1 MPPKPLTKAQAHAER
16 LQAQGFN
23 AVGKGH
29 NVIVNF
35 AGHTVEWAARHL
47 LIKDA
52 DATLKDLCEE
62 VARKVLRDHGGWS
75 NERGPHDFGGV
86 RRALESVFPAHRE
99 TLRAVLTSHLKG
111 WDGAIADTTERRQR
125 AVDAARA
132 ALAKEEQR
140 LAQIVG
146 GLADAR
152 AALAEVAL

>member
-1 MPPKPLTKAQAHAER
+1 MTTPKPPTKAQAHAER

-29 NVIVNF
+29 DVIVTF

-62 VARKVLRDHGGWS
+62 VARKVLRDQGGWS
-75 NERGPHDFGGV
+75 NERGPHDFSGV
-86 RRALESVFPAHRE
+86 RRALDAVFPAHRE
-99 TLRAVLTSHLKG
+99 ARRSALARHLSA
-111 WDGAIADTTERRQR
+111 WSIAIADTTARRQK
-125 AVDAARA
+125 AVDVARA
-132 ALAKEEQR
+132 DLAKEEQR
-140 LAQIVG
+140 LAQIVN

-152 AALAEVAL
+152 AALGVE